1 MFGLEEEIWTE
12 EPVGFGFGSV
22 FAWRHDTARL
32 GSYGL
37 IRNPTNLIGS
47 YGLIRNPT
55 NLIGPK
61 RRMLRGLQGN
71 SCAPVRRATAKA
83 AVRCTQSN
91 KRRTKMVP
99 PPVKECQ
106 SFL

>member
-1 MFGLEEEIWTE
+1 MFVLEEEIWTE

-32 GSYGL
+32 
-37 IRNPTNLIGS
+37 GS